1 MSVGGN
7 AGYAELKLVF
17 FRTLV
22 LVYPCAGTTRTI
34 GKPVVTEN
42 PRESWIGSCAF
53 PSAAW
58 YGKKGLRIMADR
70 RRRLQYD
77 DEG

>member
-1 MSVGGN
+1 MKSGDVAVAKSGWYKVERLELMSVGGN

-34 GKPVVTEN
+34 GKPMVTEN
-42 PRESWIGSCAF
+42 R
-53 PSAAW
+53 
-58 YGKKGLRIMADR
+58 
-70 RRRLQYD
+70 
-77 DEG
+77 